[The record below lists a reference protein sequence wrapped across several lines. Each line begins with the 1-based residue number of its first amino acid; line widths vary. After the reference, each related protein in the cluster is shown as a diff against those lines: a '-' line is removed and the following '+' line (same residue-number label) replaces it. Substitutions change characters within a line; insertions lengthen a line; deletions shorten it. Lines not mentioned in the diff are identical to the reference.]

1 MSIRVAVVD
10 DHAVVRQGL
19 LLLMQTAADL
29 EVVGEAVNG
38 ASALRL
44 ARETRPDVLLLDL
57 LMPDM
62 DGVAVLR
69 ALRQEGLPC
78 KVLLL
83 TSSLEDQ
90 LLKAAIEAGA
100 DGYLLKATQMTDLLD
115 AVRRVAAGD
124 NAFDPL
130 VVRKLVQQSRQRD
143 PLEEL
148 TAREREV
155 FDLLARGQNYPEIAE
170 KLGVSE
176 ATVRTHS
183 ASLLAK
189 LDLRDRTQVMVYAL
203 KRGLVRLEDLP

>member
-19 LLLMQTAADL
+19 LLLLQTAADL

-38 ASALRL
+38 ATALRL

-62 DGVAVLR
+62 DGMAVLR

-130 VVRKLVQQSRQRD
+130 VVRKLVQQSRQRE
-143 PLEEL
+143 PLDDL
-148 TAREREV
+148 TGREREV
-155 FDLLARGQNYPEIAE
+155 FDLLARGQNYAEIAE

-176 ATVRTHS
+176 ATIRTHGG
-183 ASLLAK
+183 SLLAK

-203 KRGLVRLEDLP
+203 KRGLVHLEDLP